1 MSKSQ
6 KTIKIPKGWIE
17 IRPGEFAHP
26 QSELIQKT
34 RKKFEPIRDSVIND
48 ERIKN
53 TSGGRLSDSEP
64 ERDEASALG
73 ETIQGEEKGE
83 DRIIV
88 RFGLC
93 RCKLLD
99 TDNLYASVKDLLD
112 GIKDAGLI
120 PDDKEEDINLQV
132 NQTKVSRRKD
142 EKTVIEIEY
151 P

>member
-1 MSKSQ
+1 MSKNQ

-17 IRPGEFAHP
+17 LRPGEFAHP
-26 QSELIQKT
+26 ESELIQKT

-53 TSGGRLSDSEP
+53 TSGGRLSDPEP
-64 ERDEASALG
+64 ECDEASTLG
-73 ETIQGEEKGE
+73 EAIQGKEKGE

-88 RFGLC
+88 RFRSC

-112 GIKDAGLI
+112 GLQEAFLL

-132 NQTKVSRRKD
+132 TQTKVSRRKD
-142 EKTVIEIEY
+142 ENTVIEIEY